1 MPENNHTT
9 ETRLARRDQVLDR
22 LERCRELLN
31 ECKTLKDAV
40 KLAALSE
47 AAKAYAKRVGVSK
60 EVIAEASALRVEAER
75 KLGQIL
81 EKTPKAKAGRPE
93 KINRLPRL
101 PISETDEIDK
111 PETLKAAG
119 KAGRPEKINRLPRL
133 PISETDEIDKPETLK
148 AAGIS
153 KHVSVRAQKL
163 AAIPEEEFKAK
174 IDETKEAGKNIT
186 FSTFIEREAAHPV
199 LEWIRRGITLRKQ
212 YDSIEW
218 QDEELIEV
226 KSSSPQL
233 RTWLLSMSIAA
244 VPESQSQLRVRPP
257 EGSKWSQKGW
267 SYFLQAYKREPN
279 EAEWEPYQKG
289 RL

>member
-119 KAGRPEKINRLPRL
+119 IP
-133 PISETDEIDKPETLK
+133 
-148 AAGIS
+148 